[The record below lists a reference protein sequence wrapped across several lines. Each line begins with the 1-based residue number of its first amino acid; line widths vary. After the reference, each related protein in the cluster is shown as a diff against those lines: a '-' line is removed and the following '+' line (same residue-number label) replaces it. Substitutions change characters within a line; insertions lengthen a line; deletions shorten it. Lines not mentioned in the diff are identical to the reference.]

1 MNSEAQNYRGEAH
14 SADTVGYPAR
24 EGILPVSEAAEDWAI
39 KSDKLK
45 VRLLQT
51 DPTLGD
57 VDGNLQ
63 KIDSLIAAATDS
75 DLVVLPELATHGY
88 HLSEVPDAMPLQPTD
103 QRLLGLGRH
112 GPAAVVGFAEAFRH
126 HTFNSAALLSDGEP
140 RIQRKMFLPTYRGWE
155 ERKHFRPGGQLHCE
169 DLLNTRL
176 SVLICNDAWQPAI
189 PWLAAHAGAE
199 VLVVPVNSATSH
211 VGVPTARAWE
221 ILLLHAAVVLQ
232 SFVVFVNRCGEE
244 NQRDFWGGSRVI
256 HPSGE
261 VLGQLG
267 SDPGQLDVELDL
279 GELRLLR
286 RKWPLLQESRADLI
300 AREAGRLAADDL

>member
-1 MNSEAQNYRGEAH
+1 MPEEDRLCRKVSAGDFALKIGRNLSTSESTGRSVQG
-14 SADTVGYPAR
+14 DTLR
-24 EGILPVSEAAEDWAI
+24 
-39 KSDKLK
+39 

-51 DPTLGD
+51 DPILGD
-57 VDGNLQ
+57 VDGNLRRL
-63 KIDSLIAAATDS
+63 DSQIASASDR
-75 DLVVLPELATHGY
+75 DLVVAPELSTHGY
-88 HLSEVPDAMPLQPTD
+88 HLSEVPDAMPLQPND
-103 QRLLGLGRH
+103 ERLLGLGRH

-126 HTFNSAALLSDGEP
+126 HTFNSAALLTNGDS
-140 RIQRKMFLPTYRGWE
+140 RIQRKMYLPTYKGWE

-189 PWLAAHAGAE
+189 PWLAAHSGAE

-211 VGVPTARAWE
+211 VGIPTERAWE

-267 SDPGQLDVELDL
+267 SEPGQLDAELDL
-279 GELRLLR
+279 GELRTLR
-286 RKWPLLQESRADLI
+286 RQWPLLQESRADLI
-300 AREAGRLAADDL
+300 AREASRLAAEEA